1 MSDIHNIA
9 IEQCVLAALMTVQS
23 SYETV
28 AGDLTQDC
36 FFSTKHQEVFKAIAE
51 LADAGKPY
59 DVVLV
64 EQKLNQ
70 SKSLVDATEY
80 LMTLMSEAPA
90 SFYNVH
96 CRIGSLEVLKH
107 HQ

>member
-51 LADAGKPY
+51 LAD
-59 DVVLV
+59 
-64 EQKLNQ
+64 
-70 SKSLVDATEY
+70 S
-80 LMTLMSEAPA
+80 
-90 SFYNVH
+90 
-96 CRIGSLEVLKH
+96 
-107 HQ
+107 